1 MRIVDCLEK
10 VIICP
15 NCGANRLMK
24 VSDVR
29 SLTNFKYCPNCGES
43 IYEGDSPLS
52 IASTPDGTLISH
64 QNINKREELIMDARD
79 LLHDL
84 PLFARTSNELDTLT
98 QIANIFDKIL
108 KIMEEEDK

>member
-24 VSDVR
+24 VSDGKN
-29 SLTNFKYCPNCGES
+29 LTNFKYCPNCGES

-52 IASTPDGTLISH
+52 IASTSNDTLISH
-64 QNINKREELIMDARD
+64 QNIKEREELLIEARD

-84 PLFARTSNELDTLT
+84 PLFARTANELASLN
-98 QIANIFDKIL
+98 QITNIFDKIL
-108 KIMEEEDK
+108 TLLEKE

>member
-43 IYEGDSPLS
+43 IYERDNPPS
-52 IASTPDGTLISH
+52 IVPTPDGIFIPH
-64 QNINKREELIMDARD
+64 QNTNKKEELLMDARD

-98 QIANIFDKIL
+98 QITNIFDKIL
-108 KIMEEEDK
+108 TLLEKE

>member
-10 VIICP
+10 IIICP
-15 NCGANRLMK
+15 NCGAGRLMK
-24 VSDVR
+24 VSDAK
-29 SLTNFKYCPNCGES
+29 NFNFFKYCPDCGES
-43 IYEGDSPLS
+43 IYEGTSPLDMV
-52 IASTPDGTLISH
+52 STHNDTLISQ

-98 QIANIFDKIL
+98 QITNIFDKIL
-108 KIMEEEDK
+108 TLLEKE

>member
-15 NCGANRLMK
+15 NCGAGGLMRVVDAK
-24 VSDVR
+24 N
-29 SLTNFKYCPNCGES
+29 LTSFKYCPDCGES
-43 IYEGDSPLS
+43 IYERDNPPS
-52 IASTPDGTLISH
+52 IVSTKEDKEKEREGLLI
-64 QNINKREELIMDARD
+64 DARD

-84 PLFARTSNELDTLT
+84 PLFARTSNELDTLN

-108 KIMEEEDK
+108 TLLEKE

>member
-24 VSDVR
+24 VSDVKN
-29 SLTNFKYCPNCGES
+29 LTNFKYCPNCGES

-52 IASTPDGTLISH
+52 ITPSPDGIFIPH
-64 QNINKREELIMDARD
+64 QNTDKREELIMDARD

-84 PLFARTSNELDTLT
+84 PLFARTSNELDTLN

-108 KIMEEEDK
+108 TLLEKE